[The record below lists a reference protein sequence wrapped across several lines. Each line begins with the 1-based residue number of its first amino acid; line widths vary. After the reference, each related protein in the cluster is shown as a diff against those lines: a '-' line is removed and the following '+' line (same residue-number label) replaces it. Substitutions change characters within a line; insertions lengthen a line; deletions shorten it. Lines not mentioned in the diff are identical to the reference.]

1 MMKEIFTCRYLF
13 LMACILENIG
23 GIMYNKVEVKE
34 MKILSVN
41 AGSSTLKF
49 SLFELPE
56 NVELINGNFEK
67 IGIGNSFYSVK
78 INGETLKREVDLK
91 DHSVAVK
98 YLMEELVEN
107 KVIDSLDDLDGVGHR
122 MVHGGQKFAKSVL
135 ITDEVIEA
143 CEECVEFAPLHNP
156 ANLMGVRAFRDALPN
171 TPQVAVFDTAFHQTM
186 SEVEYLYAGPYE
198 WYEKYGVRKYGF
210 HGTSHIYVNKTISE
224 VLGRDDLKVIN
235 CHIGS
240 GASVCAIDSGKS
252 ISTSMGFTPLTGVMM
267 GTRSGD
273 IDPSIIPFVMK
284 KENKTFDQVIDDLNK
299 RSGLL
304 GVSGVSP
311 DSRDIEAG
319 MDEGNERCILA
330 NVKLSQT
337 VANYIAMYNNLLG
350 GADVITFTA
359 GLGERSIITRQHII
373 EKIASLGVKL
383 DEEANQIRAELAL
396 ISTDDSK
403 IPVYVVPT
411 NEELMIAQDTYDIIK

>member
-1 MMKEIFTCRYLF
+1 
-13 LMACILENIG
+13 
-23 GIMYNKVEVKE
+23 MYNKVEVKE

-56 NVELINGNFEK
+56 NVELISGNFEK

-98 YLMEELVEN
+98 YLMEELIEN

-156 ANLMGVRAFRDALPN
+156 ANLMGVRAFKDALPN

-210 HGTSHIYVNKTISE
+210 HGTSHRYINKTISE

-252 ISTSMGFTPLTGVMM
+252 VSTSMGFTPLTGVMM

-330 NVKLSQT
+330 NDKLSQT

-411 NEELMIAQDTYDIIK
+411 NEELMIASDTYDIIK

>member
-1 MMKEIFTCRYLF
+1 
-13 LMACILENIG
+13 
-23 GIMYNKVEVKE
+23 MYNNVEVKE

-56 NVELINGNFEK
+56 NVELISGNFEK

-78 INGETLKREVDLK
+78 INGEKLKREVDLK

-156 ANLMGVRAFRDALPN
+156 ANLMGVSAFRDALPN

-210 HGTSHIYVNKTISE
+210 HGTSHRYVNKTISE

-330 NVKLSQT
+330 NDKLSQT

-411 NEELMIAQDTYDIIK
+411 NEELMIASDTYDIIK

>member
-1 MMKEIFTCRYLF
+1 
-13 LMACILENIG
+13 
-23 GIMYNKVEVKE
+23 MYNKVEVKE

-56 NVELINGNFEK
+56 NVELISGNFEK

-78 INGETLKREVDLK
+78 INGEKLKREVDLK

-210 HGTSHIYVNKTISE
+210 HGTSHRYVNKTISE

-330 NVKLSQT
+330 NDKLSQT

-411 NEELMIAQDTYDIIK
+411 NEELMIASDTYDIIK

>member
-1 MMKEIFTCRYLF
+1 
-13 LMACILENIG
+13 MACILENIG

-56 NVELINGNFEK
+56 NVELISGNFEK

-78 INGETLKREVDLK
+78 INGEKLKREVDLK

-210 HGTSHIYVNKTISE
+210 HGTSHRYVNKTISE

-330 NVKLSQT
+330 NDKLSQT

-411 NEELMIAQDTYDIIK
+411 NEELMIASDTYDIIK

>member
-1 MMKEIFTCRYLF
+1 
-13 LMACILENIG
+13 
-23 GIMYNKVEVKE
+23 

-56 NVELINGNFEK
+56 NKELISGNFEK
-67 IGIGNSFYSVK
+67 IGIGNSFYSIK
-78 INGETLKREVDLK
+78 INGEKLRREVDLK

-98 YLMEELVEN
+98 YLMEELIGN

-122 MVHGGQKFAKSVL
+122 MVHGGQKFAKSVI

-156 ANLMGVRAFRDALPN
+156 ANLMGVNAFRDALPN

-186 SEVEYLYAGPYE
+186 SEIEYLYGVPYE
-198 WYEKYGVRKYGF
+198 WYENYGIRKYGF
-210 HGTSHIYVNKTISE
+210 HGTSHRYVDKTISE
-224 VLGRDDLKVIN
+224 ALGRNDLKVIN

-252 ISTSMGFTPLTGVMM
+252 VSTSMGFSPLTGVMM

-273 IDPSIIPFVMK
+273 VDPSIIPFVMK
-284 KENKTFDQVIDDLNK
+284 KENKTLDQVIDDLNK

-304 GVSGVSP
+304 GVSGVSS
-311 DSRDIEAG
+311 DSRDIEEG
-319 MDEGNERCILA
+319 MAAGNERCVLA
-330 NVKLSQT
+330 NNRLCQT

-359 GLGERSIITRQHII
+359 GLGERSVITR
-373 EKIASLGVKL
+373 EKIVEMIASLGVTL
-383 DEEANQIRAELAL
+383 DNNANQVRAEFAK
-396 ISTDDSK
+396 ISANDSK

-411 NEELMIAQDTYDIIK
+411 NEELMIASDTYELIK